1 MKIQCLIDR
10 DGVTSVNYAGFRY
23 DFVRNK
29 KGHYVCEVNNPG
41 AVAFFNGFMGG
52 TWYREYIEEPELKL
66 EEKVEPEVLEDETGG
81 DEDLKSK
88 YETFTKK
95 ADIQEACLEDFGVE
109 LDPRLSLDRMKKKV
123 FSLI

>member
-1 MKIQCLIDR
+1 MKIQCLIER
-10 DGVTSVNYAGFRY
+10 EGVTSVNYAGFRY

-29 KGHYVCEVNNPG
+29 NGHYVCEVNNPG

-52 TWYREYIEEPELKL
+52 TWYREYTEIDEPTDEQV
-66 EEKVEPEVLEDETGG
+66 EKVS
-81 DEDLKSK
+81 LKEK
-88 YETFTKK
+88 YEALASKK
-95 ADIQEACLEDFGVE
+95 EVQKECLEDFKVE